1 MWDRVQLKT
10 KAKKV
15 LKKNYW
21 KAFLISFII
30 MLVGG
35 ESSGGTGAKNS
46 STRWNMGPDNISFDF
61 IIGALAI
68 VIIIVTVLSLIRIF
82 LGYVVEVGGRKFFI
96 RAAEDDSDMNYLG
109 FGFSGSRY
117 REIIKTMLVRSILT
131 FLWTLLLIIPG
142 IVKSYAYRMVPY
154 ILADNPNIGY
164 RRAIELSNEMTMGH
178 KFDIFVLD
186 LSFFGW
192 YLLGVL
198 TFGIGTFFV
207 SPYDDATNAELYL
220 VLRENAVR
228 RGMCTCG
235 ELNLRSED
243 VFR

>member
-1 MWDRVQLKT
+1 MWDRIDLKT

-35 ESSGGTGAKNS
+35 HNIGGNNVSSNNV
-46 STRWNMGPDNISFDF
+46 RWNMGYDHISFDF

-117 REIIKTMLVRSILT
+117 REIIKTMLYKGVLI

-142 IVKSYAYRMVPY
+142 IVKSYAYAMVPY

-178 KFDIFVLD
+178 KFDMWVLN
-186 LSFFGW
+186 LSFIGW
-192 YLLGVL
+192 YLLGAL

-207 SPYDDATNAELYL
+207 SPYEDATNAELYL

>member
-35 ESSGGTGAKNS
+35 HSVGGNNVSSNNV
-46 STRWNMGPDNISFDF
+46 RWNMKHGNIQYEAITSS
-61 IIGALAI
+61 IILVIAI
-68 VIIIVTVLSLIRIF
+68 IAVISLIRVF
-82 LGYVVEVGGRKFFI
+82 LGYILEVGGRKFFI

-117 REIIKTMLVRSILT
+117 REIIKTMFVRSILT

-142 IVKSYAYRMVPY
+142 IVKSYAYAMVPY

-164 RRAIELSNEMTMGH
+164 RRAIELSNDMTMGY
-178 KFDIFVLD
+178 KLDMWVLN
-186 LSFFGW
+186 LSFIGW

-207 SPYDDATNAELYL
+207 IPYEDATNAELYL
-220 VLRENAVR
+220 ELRENAVR

>member
-35 ESSGGTGAKNS
+35 ESSGGTGANNS

-68 VIIIVTVLSLIRIF
+68 VITIVTVLSLIRIF

-96 RAAEDDSDMNYLG
+96 RAAEGDSDMNYLG

-117 REIIKTMLVRSILT
+117 IEIIKTMFVRSILI

-164 RRAIELSNEMTMGH
+164 RRAIELSNEMTMGY
-178 KFDIFVLD
+178 KLEIWVLD

-192 YLLGVL
+192 YFLGVL

-207 SPYDDATNAELYL
+207 NPYVDSTNAELYL
-220 VLRENAVR
+220 SLRENAVR

-235 ELNLRSED
+235 ELNLSSED

>member
-10 KAKKV
+10 KAKEV
-15 LKKNYW
+15 LKRNYW
-21 KAFLISFII
+21 KAFLISFIL

-35 ESSGGTGAKNS
+35 ESSGGSNASNN
-46 STRWNMGPDNISFDF
+46 STRWNMGPDYISFDF

-68 VIIIVTVLSLIRIF
+68 IIIVGIVFSLIRIF

-96 RAAEDDSDMNYLG
+96 RAAVNDSDMNYLG
-109 FGFSGSRY
+109 FGFSSTRY
-117 REIIKTMLVRSILT
+117 IEIIKTMFVRGILI

-178 KFDIFVLD
+178 KLDIFILD
-186 LSFFGW
+186 LSFMGW

-198 TFGIGTFFV
+198 LFGIGTLFV
-207 SPYDDATNAELYL
+207 RPYDDATNAELYL
-220 VLRENAVR
+220 ELRENAVR
-228 RGMCTCG
+228 SGMCTCG
-235 ELNLRSED
+235 ELNLSSEE

>member
-1 MWDRVQLKT
+1 MWDRVELKT
-10 KAKKV
+10 KAKEV
-15 LKKNYW
+15 LKRNYW
-21 KAFLISFII
+21 KAFLISFLV

-35 ESSGGTGAKNS
+35 NSSGGSSANS
-46 STRWNMGPDNISFDF
+46 NQVRWNMGPNDISFEF

-68 VIIIVTVLSLIRIF
+68 VTIVVIFLSIIRVF

-96 RAAEDDSDMNYLG
+96 RAAKGDSDMNYLG
-109 FGFSGSRY
+109 FGFSSTRY
-117 REIIKTMLVRSILT
+117 IEIIKTMFVRSVFI
-131 FLWTLLLIIPG
+131 FLWTLLLVIPG

-192 YLLGVL
+192 YFLGALL
-198 TFGIGTFFV
+198 FGIGTLFV
-207 SPYDDATNAELYL
+207 RPYDDATNAELYL
-220 VLRENAVR
+220 ELRENAIR
-228 RGMCTCG
+228 SGLCTCG

-243 VFR
+243 VF

>member
-1 MWDRVQLKT
+1 MWDRVELKT
-10 KAKKV
+10 KAKEV
-15 LKKNYW
+15 LKRNYW
-21 KAFLISFII
+21 KAFLISFIV

-35 ESSGGTGAKNS
+35 NSSGGSSANS
-46 STRWNMGPDNISFDF
+46 NQVRWNMGPNDISFEF

-68 VIIIVTVLSLIRIF
+68 VTIVVIFLSIIRVF

-96 RAAEDDSDMNYLG
+96 CAAKGDSDMNYLG
-109 FGFSGSRY
+109 FGFSSTRY
-117 REIIKTMLVRSILT
+117 IEIIKTMFVRSVFI

-186 LSFFGW
+186 LSFLGW
-192 YLLGVL
+192 YFLGALL
-198 TFGIGTFFV
+198 FGIGTFFV
-207 SPYDDATNAELYL
+207 LPYDNATNAELYL
-220 VLRENAVR
+220 ELRENAIR
-228 RGMCTCG
+228 SGMCTCG

-243 VFR
+243 VF

>member
-35 ESSGGTGAKNS
+35 ESSVGSSANNS
-46 STRWNMGPDNISFDF
+46 STRWNMGPDNISVDF

-117 REIIKTMLVRSILT
+117 REIIKTMFVRSILT

-142 IVKSYAYRMVPY
+142 IVKSYAYAMVPY

-178 KFDIFVLD
+178 KFNMFVLN

-192 YLLGVL
+192 YLLGAL

-207 SPYDDATNAELYL
+207 SPYEDATNAELYL